1 MTDYKNI
8 KNKLEKIRNSNLIQK
23 GDKILISEGCTHH
36 RQCGDIGTVKLPN
49 LIRRYTEKDFEFEF
63 TSGTEFPLNL
73 SEYQLIIH
81 CGGCMLNEREMKYRL
96 KCAEDAHIPMTN
108 YGTAIAYM
116 NGILNRSI
124 SIFRDTLDLKEI

>member
-1 MTDYKNI
+1 MHGAYTLD
-8 KNKLEKIRNSNLIQK
+8 KLKK

-49 LIRRYTEKDFEFEF
+49 LIRRYTKKDFEFEF

-73 SEYQLIIH
+73 SEYQLII
-81 CGGCMLNEREMKYRL
+81 
-96 KCAEDAHIPMTN
+96 IPMTN